1 MRCHPES
8 KSKACP
14 KYARAAGGWGL
25 GTKRVINEIQRDVI
39 SDLPFCPFPIPFQC
53 SVYLR
58 TLERSPKSGP
68 AKPDQLASYP
78 GRVGGEKRP
87 GIDCLRM
94 RDHSQKNLGIRLRL
108 EIVGKINT
116 YTSDTFPYHG
126 KIQPFASRITF
137 NSMSVEDNR
146 RVYEAKDAFLRL
158 PTSFGKSVR
167 YEVPSFAC
175 LTVSKASWVQGGV
188 ATPLSC

>member
-1 MRCHPES
+1 M
-8 KSKACP
+8 
-14 KYARAAGGWGL
+14 
-25 GTKRVINEIQRDVI
+25 
-39 SDLPFCPFPIPFQC
+39 
-53 SVYLR
+53 
-58 TLERSPKSGP
+58 
-68 AKPDQLASYP
+68 
-78 GRVGGEKRP
+78 GGEKRP

-116 YTSDTFPYHG
+116 YTSDIFPYHG

-158 PTSFGKSVR
+158 LTSFGKSVR